1 MTYAD
6 DSIDDFLSAVASES
20 VTPAG
25 GTTAAVVG
33 ATGAALCEMVCLH
46 TLDAGEGDATDA
58 ADGATATDLP
68 SIRDDLRWYRGRL
81 LSLADADAD
90 AVATL
95 LAARPTDGAGT
106 GSTTAAKR
114 ATGVPLAVAEAC
126 SAVLDHAAV
135 VTEAGSPVAVPDA
148 VTGAVL
154 VRAAVRATAFTVR
167 HNADRSAD
175 PDFADE
181 VVRRVAAV
189 ERDAERACER
199 AVAAADTRR

>member
-46 TLDAGEGDATDA
+46 TLDAHGNGEPR
-58 ADGATATDLP
+58 DGTTEADLP

-81 LSLADADAD
+81 LALADSDAD

-95 LAARPTDGAGT
+95 LAAQPTDCAGAT
-106 GSTTAAKR
+106 PEAKR
-114 ATGVPLAVAEAC
+114 ATGVPLAIAEAC
-126 SAVLDHAAV
+126 SAVLDHAAT
-135 VTEAGSPVAVPDA
+135 VTEVGTPVAVPDA
-148 VTGAVL
+148 VTGAFL
-154 VRAAVRATAFTVR
+154 ARAAVRATAFTVR

-175 PDFADE
+175 PAFADGM
-181 VVRRVAAV
+181 VRRAAAV

-199 AVAAADTRR
+199 VVATAEARR

>member
-6 DSIDDFLSAVASES
+6 RSIDDFLSAIASES

-25 GTTAAVVG
+25 VTTAAVAG
-33 ATGAALCEMVCLH
+33 AAGAALCEMGCLH
-46 TLDAGEGDATDA
+46 TIA
-58 ADGATATDLP
+58 ADGGDAPRDGAAGADLP
-68 SIRDDLRWYRGRL
+68 AIRDDLRWYRGRL
-81 LSLADADAD
+81 LALADADAD

-95 LAARPTDGAGT
+95 LAAQPTDGAT
-106 GSTTAAKR
+106 PETKR

-135 VTEAGSPVAVPDA
+135 VTEAGTPVAVPDA
-148 VTGAVL
+148 VTGAFL
-154 VRAAVRATAFTVR
+154 ARAAVRAAAFTVR

-175 PDFADE
+175 PAFADA
-181 VVRRVAAV
+181 VVRRAAAV

-199 AVAAADTRR
+199 AVATAEGRR

>member
-6 DSIDDFLSAVASES
+6 RPIDDFLSAVASES
-20 VTPAG
+20 VVPAG

-46 TLDAGEGDATDA
+46 TIGADDVDPDRDDAT
-58 ADGATATDLP
+58 LP
-68 SIRDDLRWYRGRL
+68 SIRDDLRWYRERL
-81 LSLADADAD
+81 LALADADAD

-95 LAARPTDGAGT
+95 LAAQPADDATPE
-106 GSTTAAKR
+106 AKR

-126 SAVLDHAAV
+126 AAVLDHAAV
-135 VTEAGSPVAVPDA
+135 VTEAGTPVAVPDA
-148 VTGAVL
+148 VTGAFL
-154 VRAAVRATAFTVR
+154 ARAAVRATAFTVR

-175 PDFADE
+175 LAFADE
-181 VVRRVAAV
+181 MVRRAAAV

-199 AVAAADTRR
+199 AVAAAEARR

>member
-46 TLDAGEGDATDA
+46 SSDV
-58 ADGATATDLP
+58 
-68 SIRDDLRWYRGRL
+68 
-81 LSLADADAD
+81 ADADAD

-95 LAARPTDGAGT
+95 LAAQPTDDAGAT
-106 GSTTAAKR
+106 PEAKR
-114 ATGVPLAVAEAC
+114 ATGVPLAIAEAC
-126 SAVLDHAAV
+126 SAVLDHAPA
-135 VTEAGSPVAVPDA
+135 VTEVGSPVAVPDA

-154 VRAAVRATAFTVR
+154 ARAAVRAAVFTVR
-167 HNADRSAD
+167 HNADRSTTSA
-175 PDFADE
+175 FADE
-181 VVRRVAAV
+181 MVRRTAAV
-189 ERDAERACER
+189 ERDAERACEW
-199 AVAAADTRR
+199 VAAAAARR

>member
-46 TLDAGEGDATDA
+46 SSDVANADTDA
-58 ADGATATDLP
+58 ETGTTGADLP

-81 LSLADADAD
+81 LALADADAD

-95 LAARPTDGAGT
+95 LAAQPTDGAGAT
-106 GSTTAAKR
+106 PEAKR
-114 ATGVPLAVAEAC
+114 ATGVPLAIAEAC
-126 SAVLDHAAV
+126 SAVLDHAPV
-135 VTEAGSPVAVPDA
+135 VTEVGSPVAVPDA

-154 VRAAVRATAFTVR
+154 ARAAVRAATFTVR
-167 HNADRSAD
+167 HNADRSATTA
-175 PDFADE
+175 FADE
-181 VVRRVAAV
+181 MVRRTAAV
-189 ERDAERACER
+189 ERDADRACEW
-199 AVAAADTRR
+199 VAAAAARR